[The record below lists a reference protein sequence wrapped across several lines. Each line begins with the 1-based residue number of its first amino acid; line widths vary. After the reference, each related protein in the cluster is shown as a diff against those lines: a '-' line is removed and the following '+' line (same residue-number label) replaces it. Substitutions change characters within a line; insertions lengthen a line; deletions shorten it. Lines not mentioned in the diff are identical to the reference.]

1 VPISTHERKTMEI
14 HDKIEQRLDALE
26 SVLKQQRHIS
36 EPDEVLE
43 IITSITKFWTALSDE
58 DRDYVNAARYALEDK
73 LPWSV

>member
-1 VPISTHERKTMEI
+1 MKI

-26 SVLKQQRHIS
+26 SGLKQQRHIS

-43 IITSITKFWTALSDE
+43 IIASITKFWAALSDE

>member
-1 VPISTHERKTMEI
+1 MKI

-43 IITSITKFWTALSDE
+43 IIASITKFWAALSDE
-58 DRDYVNAARYALEDK
+58 DRDYVNAAKYALEEQR
-73 LPWSV
+73 PWIS